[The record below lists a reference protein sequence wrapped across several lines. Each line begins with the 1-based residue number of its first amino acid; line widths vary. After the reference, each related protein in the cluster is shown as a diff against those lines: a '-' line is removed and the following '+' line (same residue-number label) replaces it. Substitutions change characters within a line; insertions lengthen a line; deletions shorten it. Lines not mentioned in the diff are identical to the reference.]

1 MTAKVRFGRRSLLKL
16 VAAGA
21 LVGGVRWGHRR
32 VARSAPPDAPL
43 SDAAQ
48 ALVKQ
53 AWEGL
58 DPGSVLDCHVHV
70 VGLGK
75 GGTGCE
81 VNPKLQ
87 SWGSPAEALKFS
99 VYLGAAGITEPDR
112 ADAQYM
118 ELLQRYADT
127 APHGRLLLFPFDK
140 AHDEQGAPLDA
151 DSEFF
156 TPNAYVAALAK
167 AAPALFVPA
176 ASVHPYRADA
186 VDALERAAAD
196 GAVAVK
202 WLPNAMNIDPSSP
215 KCDRFY
221 AALAR
226 LGLPLITHAGEE
238 KAVQAEDRQRLGNPL
253 LLRRPL
259 EQGVRVVVA
268 HCASLGQNPDLDKG
282 EGAAW
287 VDNFDLFLRLMDE
300 PQWRGRLFG
309 EVSAVT
315 LWNRLG
321 KPLEVLLGSPE
332 LQARCVN
339 GSDYPLPAVNVLM
352 QTRPL
357 VTAGYLTADERA
369 LLNELDRHNP
379 LLYDF
384 VLKRT
389 LKRQVDGVEHRFH
402 PDVFTARPEVFPR
415 LVAG

>member
-1 MTAKVRFGRRSLLKL
+1 MTAKVRFGRRALVKL

-21 LVGGVRWGHRR
+21 LFGGAQWGHRR
-32 VARSAPPDAPL
+32 AARSAPPDAPL
-43 SDAAQ
+43 SDEAKALAAR
-48 ALVKQ
+48 

-58 DPGSVLDCHVHV
+58 TPQQVLDCHVHV
-70 VGLGK
+70 VGLGT

-87 SWGSPAEALKFS
+87 SWASPAEALKFS
-99 VYLGAAGITEPDR
+99 VYLGAAGITEPER

-127 APHGRLLLFPFDK
+127 APHGRFLLFPFDK

-151 DSEFF
+151 ESEFF
-156 TPNAYVAALAK
+156 TPNDYVARLAK
-167 AAPALFVPA
+167 AAPSLFVAA
-176 ASVHPYRADA
+176 ASVHPYRKDA

-202 WLPNAMNIDPSSP
+202 WLPNAMNIDPGSP
-215 KCDRFY
+215 KCDAFY
-221 AALAR
+221 AALER

-238 KAVQAEDRQRLGNPL
+238 KAVHAEERQRLGNPL

-259 EQGVRVVVA
+259 EKGVRVVVA

-287 VDNFDLFLRLMDE
+287 LDNFDLFVRLME
-300 PQWRGRLFG
+300 EKQWEGRLFG

-321 KPLEVLLGSPE
+321 KPLEVLLGSPQ

-357 VTAGYLTADERA
+357 VSAGYLSAVERE
-369 LLNELDRHNP
+369 LLNEIDRHNP

-384 VLKRT
+384 VMKRT
-389 LKRQVDGVEHRFH
+389 LKREVGGVVQRFAA
-402 PDVFTARPEVFPR
+402 DVFSARPEVFPR
-415 LVAG
+415 LAGG